1 MKNEEQPNRFGT
13 SPDDPQ
19 NLVKAW
25 HETRPA
31 VADTDWAPLW
41 QSAVGRAA
49 SAPVTEGHGGLYY
62 PVRLALA
69 ASLLVAAW
77 VGWQALATPE
87 ANTPGEMAIASQS
100 LTKQALAESIPHLV
114 KIDLQE
120 ADDLAI
126 IRLDDQQC
134 TADAP
139 CLETVEADTAQS
151 GGTAIASNFQLFNDL
166 ESIANDLR

>member
-1 MKNEEQPNRFGT
+1 MKNEELQNRFGT

-31 VADTDWAPLW
+31 VADTDWAPVW
-41 QSAVGRAA
+41 QSAVGKAA
-49 SAPVTEGHGGLYY
+49 TTPATNGHGGLDH

-69 ASLLVAAW
+69 ASILVAAW
-77 VGWQALATPE
+77 VGWQALATPT
-87 ANTPGEMAIASQS
+87 ANMPDAPAVVSQTYS
-100 LTKQALAESIPHLV
+100 DKALAEAMPHLV

-126 IRLDDQQC
+126 IRLDDQKC

-139 CLETVEADTAQS
+139 CLETVEADTADS
-151 GGTAIASNFQLFNDL
+151 GGTAIASNFQLFNEL